1 MPGQRLEPI
10 EWAGGF
16 SQGGSGREREPESRG
31 REFFLLDPLQV
42 FD

>member
-1 MPGQRLEPI
+1 MQRQRLEQI
-10 EWAGGF
+10 EWD

-31 REFFLLDPLQV
+31 REFFLLDPLQA